1 MKEIFATKERKEI
14 LREFNIR
21 FYVDQDL
28 NFVFRSKEDE
38 KKAAKVL
45 KAACELQEAA
55 MNNDFISFA
64 VVILGALM
72 LLIIFKIN
80 DSNNSGKSKDFK
92 DDNDPKSLRH

>member
-1 MKEIFATKERKEI
+1 
-14 LREFNIR
+14 
-21 FYVDQDL
+21 
-28 NFVFRSKEDE
+28 
-38 KKAAKVL
+38 
-45 KAACELQEAA
+45 

>member
-45 KAACELQEAA
+45 KAVCEL
-55 MNNDFISFA
+55 
-64 VVILGALM
+64 
-72 LLIIFKIN
+72 
-80 DSNNSGKSKDFK
+80 
-92 DDNDPKSLRH
+92 

>member
-45 KAACELQEAA
+45 KAACEL
-55 MNNDFISFA
+55 
-64 VVILGALM
+64 
-72 LLIIFKIN
+72 
-80 DSNNSGKSKDFK
+80 
-92 DDNDPKSLRH
+92 